1 MIILLAYP
9 ETNDVVVVAKDTDTL
24 VLLVWAYVHYNIKRN
39 WFFKYDAEK
48 YTNIRKICD
57 YLGKDVCQSILA
69 FYAIT
74 DSDTTSCFF
83 RAGKMMAFKKNSVKS
98 NKVETNYLV
107 RNLLRNLVKK
117 TNYPIII

>member
-69 FYAIT
+69 FYAIA

-83 RAGKMMAFKKNSVKS
+83 RAGKMMAFKKILS
-98 NKVETNYLV
+98 NQTKLKLITW
-107 RNLLRNLVKK
+107 
-117 TNYPIII
+117 